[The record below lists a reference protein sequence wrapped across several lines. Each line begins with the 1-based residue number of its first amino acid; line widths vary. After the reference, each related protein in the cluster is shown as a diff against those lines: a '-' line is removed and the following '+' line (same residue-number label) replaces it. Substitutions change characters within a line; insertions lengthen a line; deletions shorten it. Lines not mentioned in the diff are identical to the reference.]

1 MEYLQSKQEK
11 WDNFK
16 DQVLLFWASQEKEE
30 EGEKWFSANN
40 NNNNNNPLFTHVS
53 FLFNN
58 YFSYLH
64 FIMTLVKTNMDTC
77 HVNKYFLNIRV
88 FIGYFISRKHATI
101 KFNLALFKY
110 SIIKYSA
117 ELDKNNNK

>member
-40 NNNNNNPLFTHVS
+40 NNNNNPLFTHVS

-64 FIMTLVKTNMDTC
+64 LIMTLVKTNKDTC

-88 FIGYFISRKHATI
+88 FIDYFISRKHAII

-117 ELDKNNNK
+117 ELNKNNNK